1 MKIRYAARA
10 RNDIEEIHSYI
21 AKENPQAAKRV
32 KTAIVAAIKLIASRP
47 YIGIRNARATELRSR
62 LVSRYPYRIHYL
74 VRGQDIL
81 ILHIRHGARGP
92 LDIR

>member
-10 RNDIEEIHSYI
+10 RGDIQEIYAYI

-32 KTAIVAAIKLIASRP
+32 KTAILATIKLVASRP
-47 YIGIRNARATELRSR
+47 YIGIKNARAIELRSR
-62 LVSRYPYRIHYL
+62 LVSRYPCRIHYL
-74 VRGQDIL
+74 VRDQYLL

-92 LDIR
+92 LESP

>member
-10 RNDIEEIHSYI
+10 RNDIEEIYSYI

-32 KTAIVAAIKLIASRP
+32 RAAIVATINLVASRP
-47 YIGIRNARATELRSR
+47 YIGIKNARAIELRSR
-62 LVSRYPYRIHYL
+62 LVSRYPYRIHYF
-74 VRGQDIL
+74 VRGQDLL

-92 LDIR
+92 LDTP